1 MQQLEKGK
9 LFEQK
14 IFDEARKAT
23 LSRTTEF
30 IAHVESFKR
39 LLKDQLKE
47 KEKYKPRKLKKYLK
61 PIRI

>member
-23 LSRTTEF
+23 LARTTEF

-39 LLKDQLKE
+39 LLKDPIDRKE
-47 KEKYKPRKLKKYLK
+47 KVQA
-61 PIRI
+61 